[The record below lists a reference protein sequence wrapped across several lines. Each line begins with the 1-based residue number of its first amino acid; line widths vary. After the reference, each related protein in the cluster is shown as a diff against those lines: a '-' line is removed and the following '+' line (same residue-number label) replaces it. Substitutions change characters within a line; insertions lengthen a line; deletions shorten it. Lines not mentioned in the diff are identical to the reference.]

1 MGVLRL
7 LAVFAF
13 GLGAATFL
21 GAGTFLGSAALAG
34 AFFGVVAFFLEAA
47 GLVAASFCII
57 ILNDCRTPSNLD
69 QNKPWRQLASSQ

>member
-21 GAGTFLGSAALAG
+21 GAGAFLGSATLAE
-34 AFFGVVAFFLEAA
+34 AFFIAAAFFLVAA
-47 GLVAASFCII
+47 GLTAVSFCKS
-57 ILNDCRTPSNLD
+57 ILSDCCTLGKLD
-69 QNKPWRQLASSQ
+69 HNKPWRQLASSR